1 MSIGTAEGYHV
12 ASISCGRDHT
22 LALLASGNVIGWGG
36 DGSGRVAATTPEY
49 CSTAYGPERPV
60 EVKLASPLTSIAAGY
75 GVSLGITR
83 DADVAIWGTNAAGV
97 AGGAE
102 AVLLSSPQSVDGL
115 RDTRH
120 VAAGEFH
127 FGVIDRDGLVLTWGL
142 NVARPTDGG
151 TQCRTGVGREPSTH
165 S

>member
-75 GVSLGITR
+75 GVSPESRATPTSRSGGPTQPASR
-83 DADVAIWGTNAAGV
+83 AA
-97 AGGAE
+97 
-102 AVLLSSPQSVDGL
+102 
-115 RDTRH
+115 
-120 VAAGEFH
+120 
-127 FGVIDRDGLVLTWGL
+127 
-142 NVARPTDGG
+142 
-151 TQCRTGVGREPSTH
+151 
-165 S
+165 